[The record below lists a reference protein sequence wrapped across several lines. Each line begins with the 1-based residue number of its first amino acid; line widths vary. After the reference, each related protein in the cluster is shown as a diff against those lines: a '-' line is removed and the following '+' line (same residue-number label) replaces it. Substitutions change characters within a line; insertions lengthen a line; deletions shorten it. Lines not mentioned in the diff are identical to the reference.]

1 MLLIRVAIAEAIA
14 TNSTLVLKLA
24 LTILAPLILVVA
36 IATKIIRSAGEVVVV
51 RYRVAGEETIRN

>member
-1 MLLIRVAIAEAIA
+1 MLSIRVAIAEAIA

>member
-1 MLLIRVAIAEAIA
+1 MLSIRVAIAEAIA
-14 TNSTLVLKLA
+14 TNSALVLKLA

-51 RYRVAGEETIRN
+51 RYRVAGKETIRN